1 MTQMASTNPNANQH
15 KEWNDAT
22 GRRWLE
28 RHEAVDRQL
37 APFGRR
43 AMDRADIG
51 ASQHVLDVGCGCGE
65 TTLELA
71 RRVGAGGFVTGID
84 ISRQLIERA
93 RQLAGESRL
102 ANIRF
107 EEADA
112 QTFPFPPQSFDVVFS
127 RFGIMFFD
135 DPDAAFANL
144 RAALRPGGRL
154 SFVCWPAPHE
164 NQFIT
169 IPIAAA
175 TRHITLPEPGD
186 PDAPGPFALANPE
199 RVRRILSR
207 AGFSDIETERVIEKV
222 GGGTLDETA
231 NQLAEVG
238 PLSSIIDSIDEQ
250 TRRAIVADIRAA
262 LAGLASQGRDFLD
275 AVSWL
280 VSARSVEGRHEQEET
295 K

>member
-1 MTQMASTNPNANQH
+1 MRREGAGLNAMRRSIGSSLRLGDERWIARTSGPASAFSMS
-15 KEWNDAT
+15 AAAA
-22 GRRWLE
+22 GRRPLNW
-28 RHEAVDRQL
+28 RAASARAVSS
-37 APFGRR
+37 P
-43 AMDRADIG
+43 
-51 ASQHVLDVGCGCGE
+51 AS
-65 TTLELA
+65 
-71 RRVGAGGFVTGID
+71 D
-84 ISRQLIERA
+84 ISRLLIERA

-107 EEADA
+107 EEGDA

-144 RAALRPGGRL
+144 RAALRPGGRM
-154 SFVCWPAPHE
+154 SFVCWPAPRE

-175 TRHITLPEPGD
+175 TRHITLPEPSD
-186 PDAPGPFALANPE
+186 PDAPGPFAFAEPE

-238 PLSSIIDSIDEQ
+238 PLSSILDSIDEQ

-280 VSARSVEGRHEQEET
+280 VSARSVEGRHEQKAT
-295 K
+295 T

>member
-1 MTQMASTNPNANQH
+1 MTQMASTNPNANQQ
-15 KEWNDAT
+15 KEWNNGT

-51 ASQHVLDVGCGCGE
+51 AGQRVLDVGCGCGE

-84 ISRQLIERA
+84 ISRLLIERA

-135 DPDAAFANL
+135 EPDAAFANL

-154 SFVCWPAPHE
+154 SFVCWPAPRE

-169 IPIAAA
+169 IPVAAA

-186 PDAPGPFALANPE
+186 PDAPGPFAFAEPE
-199 RVRRILSR
+199 RVRSILSR

-238 PLSSIIDSIDEQ
+238 PLSSILDSIDDQ

-262 LAGLASQGRDFLD
+262 LAGLASQGRDSLD

-280 VSARSVEGRHEQEET
+280 VSAAP
-295 K
+295 

>member
-15 KEWNDAT
+15 QEWNNAT

-51 ASQHVLDVGCGCGE
+51 AGQRVLDVGCGCGE

-71 RRVGAGGFVTGID
+71 RRVGAGGSVTGID
-84 ISRQLIERA
+84 ISRLLIERA
-93 RQLAGESRL
+93 CQLAAESRL
-102 ANIRF
+102 ANILF

-112 QTFPFPPQSFDVVFS
+112 QTFPFPPQSFDAVFS

-154 SFVCWPAPHE
+154 SFVCWPAPRE

-186 PDAPGPFALANPE
+186 PDAPGPFAFAEPE

-238 PLSSIIDSIDEQ
+238 PLSSILDSIDDQ

-262 LAGLASQGRDFLD
+262 LAGLASQGRDSLD

-280 VSARSVEGRHEQEET
+280 VSARSVEGRHEQKAT
-295 K
+295 T

>member
-15 KEWNDAT
+15 QEWNNAT

-51 ASQHVLDVGCGCGE
+51 AGQRVLDVGCGCGE

-84 ISRQLIERA
+84 ISRLLIERA

-107 EEADA
+107 EEGDA

-144 RAALRPGGRL
+144 RAALRPGGRM
-154 SFVCWPAPHE
+154 SFVCWPAPRE

-175 TRHITLPEPGD
+175 TRHITLPEPSD
-186 PDAPGPFALANPE
+186 PDAPGPFAFAEPE

-238 PLSSIIDSIDEQ
+238 PLSSILDSIDEQ

-280 VSARSVEGRHEQEET
+280 VSARSAKGRHEQEAT